1 MKGKLLTVYERA
13 LDRHPA
19 LGVLATAS
27 VGCSVLIGSIF
38 LVPLVVFTVLCVV
51 GVSSALAFSYKLY
64 KEWKDA

>member
-1 MKGKLLTVYERA
+1 V
-13 LDRHPA
+13 

-38 LVPLVVFTVLCVV
+38 LGPLVVFTVLCVV